1 MNRFLTSS
9 QRAMNRGGRALALL
23 FCACLVLA
31 ASCSKDYKNCPD
43 CPGTPA
49 LIPGTFVLAAVDG
62 KLLPY
67 NPPNQTVTILSGD
80 CVTTSAE
87 KFTLNITT
95 TNGKDTTTAKSE
107 GVVLPYNGQTVT
119 FHFTPSDVQ
128 SQALIT
134 GNGFELTF
142 NSLTMLF
149 ERTGP

>member
-80 CVTTSAE
+80 CVTTSAD

-95 TNGKDTTTAKSE
+95 TNGKDTTTAKSA
-107 GVVLPYNGQTVT
+107 GVVL
-119 FHFTPSDVQ
+119 
-128 SQALIT
+128 
-134 GNGFELTF
+134 
-142 NSLTMLF
+142 
-149 ERTGP
+149 